1 MLKKIKPPDSR
12 NYFFAALLIFSIVLH
27 VVVLTQLQWQLKIP
41 IAPEVIFEVQLLEP
55 QKKVVKPKPVQ
66 PKPIQPK
73 PVQPQPVQP
82 KPVQPKP
89 AVIKKLILRKKP
101 TVEKPPLLKK
111 QTAPVPKTSSSAP
124 SVKPVP
130 KPVPKPAPK
139 PAPKP
144 VPKPSL
150 SITSDVSQSDSLK
163 ENGFSAGRLPPRAP
177 SSRPLISR
185 IEVPESTV
193 ADQLPVV
200 ADPPPA
206 PSLLADSGDPQRSA
220 PMEDLDSRQIAESNL
235 QTDIKTEIKSQKEAV
250 RFRIVEQQGDGKTQT
265 IEADEAGESMIEGE
279 LKQRKV
285 IYKPDPPVINLE
297 RDVTITLKFTVLPNG
312 EVDQIFPYRRAEPK
326 LERLAMQL
334 LRQYRFEPLFE
345 NDKVQHGIIHFSI
358 YRSEL

>member
-66 PKPIQPK
+66 PK
-73 PVQPQPVQP
+73 PVQP

-163 ENGFSAGRLPPRAP
+163 ENGFSAGRVPPRAP